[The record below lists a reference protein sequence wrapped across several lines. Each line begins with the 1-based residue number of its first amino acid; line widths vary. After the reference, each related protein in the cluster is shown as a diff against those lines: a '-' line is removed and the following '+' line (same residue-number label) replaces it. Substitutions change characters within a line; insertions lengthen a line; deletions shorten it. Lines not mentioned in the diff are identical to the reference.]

1 MRSRLGCLIGVP
13 VLLVGFCVFASLAV
27 TFLVY
32 SRAST
37 SNVGDLALE
46 TPLRIPELQEPV
58 VDEQG
63 RKVFNLE
70 FIEGETELIPGKQS
84 GTWGLNGT
92 YLGPTLRASQGDEVV
107 VNVTN
112 GAGEETTLHWH
123 GMHLPAS
130 MDGGP
135 HQMID
140 PGETWSPHWTINQP
154 AATLW
159 YHPHPHGKTASHV
172 YRGAAGMF
180 LLDSPEADALDLPDT
195 YGVDD
200 IPLVVQDKRFESD
213 GELHMEGGFWQFMN
227 SVGLLGDKI
236 LVNGTYSPMFEATTE
251 LVRFRV
257 LNASNA
263 RVYNFGFTDD
273 RQFHVIASDSG
284 LLEAPVPVTRLQLSP
299 GERAE
304 IVVRVSPGDD
314 VILRSFAPDLDWNF
328 ILERFNGGDDTFDV
342 LRLRGAATLE
352 ASAPLP
358 GRLVEIDRLDPPDA
372 DITRQ
377 FVLSGQSDINGQSMD
392 MERIDVAIEA
402 GSTEIW
408 EVSNTGGH
416 YHNFHVH
423 LIHFLVLDIDGKAPP
438 AHMQGWKD
446 TVFVADGSTVRFIAR
461 FDGHTDSEVPYMYHC
476 HILRHEDSG
485 MMGQFVVI
493 EPGTEAP
500 SRIDLDGDG
509 HHH

>member
-1 MRSRLGCLIGVP
+1 MKSRLGCFLGVP
-13 VLLVGFCVFASLAV
+13 VLLLGLCIVGSFAV
-27 TFLVY
+27 TMLVY
-32 SRAST
+32 SQAGE
-37 SNVGDLALE
+37 SNVGDVALE
-46 TPLRIPELQEPV
+46 TPLRIPDVQEPEI
-58 VDEQG
+58 DEQG

-70 FIEGETELIPGKQS
+70 FVAGETELVPGKVS
-84 GTWGLNGT
+84 DTWGLNQT

-112 GAGEETTLHWH
+112 GVDEVTTLHWH
-123 GMHLPAS
+123 GMHLPAR

-135 HQMID
+135 HQMIQ
-140 PGETWSPHWTINQP
+140 PGETWSPEWEINQP
-154 AATLW
+154 SSTLW
-159 YHPHPHGKTASHV
+159 YHPHLHGNTAEHV
-172 YRGAAGMF
+172 YRGAAGLF
-180 LLDSPEADALDLPDT
+180 LLDSPESDALDLPDT
-195 YGVDD
+195 YGIDD
-200 IPLVVQDKRFESD
+200 IPLIVQDKRID
-213 GELHMEGGFWQFMN
+213 GDGSLDMDGGFSQFMN
-227 SVGLLGDKI
+227 AVGLLGDEI
-236 LVNGTYSPMFEATTE
+236 LVNGTHSPVFEATTE

-273 RQFHVIASDSG
+273 REFQVIASDSG

-304 IVVRVSPGDD
+304 IVVRVAPGDD
-314 VILRSFAPDLDWNF
+314 TILRSFEPDLEWNF
-328 ILERFNGGDDTFDV
+328 VQARFNGGDDTFDI

-358 GRLVEIDRLDPPDA
+358 GQLATIDRLDPADA
-372 DITRQ
+372 DTTRT
-377 FVLSGQSDINGQSMD
+377 FRLSDMSNINGREMD
-392 MERIDVAIEA
+392 MERIDMGIEA

-408 EVSNTGGH
+408 EVTNSGGQ

-423 LIHFLVLDIDGKAPP
+423 LVHFLVLDIDGEAPP

-446 TVFVADGSTVRFIAR
+446 TVFLPNGVTARIIAR
-461 FDGHTDSEVPYMYHC
+461 FDGYTDPEVPYMFHC
-476 HILRHEDSG
+476 HILMHEDAG

-500 SRIDLDGDG
+500 TRITMDSDG